1 MIWNLRFLLKTTLTL
16 SINSSMAKKSK
27 YIQSV
32 VDAAKGRPKSTDW
45 YRAKIKEFGE
55 PGAMDLIRDGKRNNR
70 PFYGRLNMFFYDPK
84 YKKKLPYYDTFP
96 LVLPIERY
104 PDGFLGINLH
114 YLPMKLRL
122 QLLDKLVDYSNNTSF
137 DESTRLAVDYSKLKK
152 LSIIKPTLKRYLA
165 GRVKTQFRR
174 IDADEFTV
182 AALLPVQRFKKASA
196 AEVYKDSRSMI

>member
-1 MIWNLRFLLKTTLTL
+1 MVELTVGVT
-16 SINSSMAKKSK
+16 MAQSK
-27 YIQSV
+27 FIQSV
-32 VDAAKGRPKSTDW
+32 VDAAKGRPKSTEW
-45 YRAKIKEFGE
+45 YRDKIKEFGK
-55 PGAMDLIRDGKRNNR
+55 PGAMDLIRDGKRNNK

-84 YKKKLPYYDTFP
+84 LKKKLPYYDTFP
-96 LVLPIERY
+96 LVLPLEPY
-104 PDGFLGINLH
+104 ADGFLGINFH
-114 YLPMKLRL
+114 YLPMTLRL
-122 QLLDKLVDYSNNTSF
+122 KLLDTVVDFSNNTKF

-196 AEVYKDSRSMI
+196 SEVYADSRKMI